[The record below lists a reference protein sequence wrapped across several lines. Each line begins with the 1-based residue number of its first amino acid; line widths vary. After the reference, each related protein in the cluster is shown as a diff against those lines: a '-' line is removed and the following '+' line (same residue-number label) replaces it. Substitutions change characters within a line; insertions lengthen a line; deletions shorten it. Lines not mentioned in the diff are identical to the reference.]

1 VSATEALLDAATR
14 RFARLATRLTTRAP
28 GLWPL
33 LRSPLRSRFDRI
45 AHRWN
50 QMVGPNHTAIL
61 DAALTLLER
70 PPDRALDLGT
80 GTGAGA
86 VVLARRFP
94 DADVVGADLSPAMIE
109 QATGNLPDEL
119 AGRVR
124 FECADGARLPYPNG
138 QFDLVVLLNMIPFYE
153 ELARVTARGGTVAIC
168 FSRGPQTPI
177 HVPEKRLRTA
187 LAEHGFG
194 GFHEVTAG
202 EGTALLAR
210 RR

>member
-1 VSATEALLDAATR
+1 VSATEALFDAATR

-28 GLWPL
+28 AVWPL
-33 LRSPLRSRFDRI
+33 LRGPLRSRFDRI

-50 QMVGPNHTAIL
+50 EMVGPNHAAIL
-61 DAALTLLER
+61 DEALTTLER
-70 PPDRALDLGT
+70 PPTRALDLGT

-86 VVLARRFP
+86 VAIARRFP
-94 DADVVGADLSPAMIE
+94 DAEVVGADLSPAMIE
-109 QATGNLPDEL
+109 QARLDLPNEL

-138 QFDLVVLLNMIPFYE
+138 HFDLVALLNMIPFFD
-153 ELARVTARGGTVAIC
+153 ELARITAPAGTVAIC

-177 HVPEKRLRTA
+177 YVPEQRLRTA
-187 LAEHGFG
+187 LAHHGFA
-194 GFHEVTAG
+194 GFHEVAAG